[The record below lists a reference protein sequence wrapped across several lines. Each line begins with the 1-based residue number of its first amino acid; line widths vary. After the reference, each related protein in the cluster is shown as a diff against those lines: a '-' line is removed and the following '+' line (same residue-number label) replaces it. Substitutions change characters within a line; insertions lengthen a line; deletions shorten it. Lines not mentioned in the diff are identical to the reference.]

1 MLARS
6 EQPMAPRIPKP
17 LSVKFRPLR
26 QVLPIPSVSI
36 HLISEV
42 STPPCRIKSSI
53 SIPTSL
59 SANAVITAVL
69 RPKQRRRPRTT
80 LYSPP
85 PSHARKLLAV
95 RILPSPGSS
104 LSITSPRDT
113 ASNVHSSFGLKFRF
127 IFSSSIMICV
137 PLQQVLLLLLSFL

>member
-36 HLISEV
+36 HLIREG

-59 SANAVITAVL
+59 SANAVITAVF

-113 ASNVHSSFGLKFRF
+113 ASNVHSSFGLKLRF
-127 IFSSSIMICV
+127 ILFSSPVICV
-137 PLQQVLLLLLSFL
+137 QLPQALLLLLLFL